1 MVDIMPSRDGNQ
13 PQSGGEGSRRGP
25 RASPAPK
32 PPQPG
37 SQRPAQDS
45 GKAEARPQGLLVVT
59 GADHP
64 GILDDISHYVG
75 DRGAA
80 IEAVRVVNLRGR
92 FALLMLVAG
101 DEHALKV
108 LAADLPSLSERTG
121 VRAALE
127 AVHDP
132 AGAAAGTSFALSAAG
147 GADADESTTLRQVS
161 NLLRVLNINI
171 RDVDTK
177 RTATG
182 GFEMRMEVDV
192 PRDVPVSKLRELV
205 GQLLNQHPL
214 RWDLSAATPD

>member
-1 MVDIMPSRDGNQ
+1 MPKRDGNQ

-25 RASPAPK
+25 PASPAPK
-32 PPQPG
+32 PPQPAAK
-37 SQRPAQDS
+37 SAAPS
-45 GKAEARPQGLLVVT
+45 GGKPNSRPQALLVVT

-92 FALLMLVAG
+92 FALIMLVAG
-101 DEHALKV
+101 KEPAMKV
-108 LAADLPSLSERTG
+108 LAADLQLLCERTG
-121 VRAALE
+121 VRATMEPA
-127 AVHDP
+127 HDP
-132 AGAAAGTSFALSAAG
+132 AGGVAGTSFALSAAG
-147 GADADESTTLRQVS
+147 GADADESATLRELS

-177 RTATG
+177 RTPAG

-214 RWDLSAATPD
+214 RWELSAATANE

>member
-1 MVDIMPSRDGNQ
+1 MPRRDGNQ

-25 RASPAPK
+25 RASPAQK
-32 PPQPG
+32 PPQSA
-37 SQRPAQDS
+37 SQRPDAQTAKPD
-45 GKAEARPQGLLVVT
+45 GRPQGLLVVT

-92 FALLMLVAG
+92 FALLMLIAG

-108 LAADLPSLSERTG
+108 VAADLPSLSERTG

-132 AGAAAGTSFALSAAG
+132 AGGAVGTSFALWAAG

-177 RTATG
+177 RTSAG

-214 RWDLSAATPD
+214 RWELSAATAGE